1 MTRRHGLNAG
11 KLKLSAYVQLDL
23 RRTLTRS
30 ATTHHCG
37 HQLDRFERK
46 RPRVMNNRSAPNGEN
61 RLLAALQPADFSLLK
76 PYLKQIVLEQGVLL
90 HEQEHS
96 VEQAYFPQSGMISL
110 LTVMGDGQAIE
121 TATVGREGTV
131 GAMSG
136 LGPAHASSRAVVQVA
151 GTAWVITTSRLQAAV
166 RQSEHLRNIIL
177 QYKETLLGQ
186 VQQTAGC
193 NALHKA
199 EARLARWLLQ
209 TRDRVDSDRIPLTQD
224 FLSQMLGV
232 RRTTVT
238 MVAGV
243 LQEAGLIRY
252 RRGHIEIVDR
262 PGLEEAACECYSV
275 IRKRTDQAL
284 PKADV

>member
-1 MTRRHGLNAG
+1 MH
-11 KLKLSAYVQLDL
+11 D
-23 RRTLTRS
+23 
-30 ATTHHCG
+30 
-37 HQLDRFERK
+37 
-46 RPRVMNNRSAPNGEN
+46 RSAPSGQN

-76 PYLKQIVLEQGVLL
+76 PHLKQTTLEQGVLL
-90 HEQEHS
+90 HEQEDP
-96 VEQAYFPQSGMISL
+96 VQQAYFPQSGMISL

-136 LGPAHASSRAVVQVA
+136 LGPAHASSRAVVQVP
-151 GTAWVITTSRLQAAV
+151 GTATVIATFRLQAAV
-166 RQSEHLRNIIL
+166 RQSDHLKNVIL
-177 QYKETLLGQ
+177 HYKETLLAQ

-209 TRDRVDSDRIPLTQD
+209 TRDRTDGDRIPLTQE
-224 FLSQMLGV
+224 FRSQMLGV

-243 LQEAGLIRY
+243 LQKAGLIRY
-252 RRGHIEIVDR
+252 RRGYVEIIDR
-262 PGLEEAACECYSV
+262 SGLEQAACECYGI
-275 IRKRTDQAL
+275 IRRRNGQAL
-284 PKADV
+284 PMAAV

>member
-1 MTRRHGLNAG
+1 MH
-11 KLKLSAYVQLDL
+11 D
-23 RRTLTRS
+23 
-30 ATTHHCG
+30 
-37 HQLDRFERK
+37 
-46 RPRVMNNRSAPNGEN
+46 RSAPRGQN
-61 RLLAALQPADFSLLK
+61 RLLAALQPADFSLLE
-76 PYLKQIVLEQGVLL
+76 PHLKQIVLEQGVLL
-90 HEQEHS
+90 HEQEDP

-136 LGPAHASSRAVVQVA
+136 LGPAHAPSRAVVQVP
-151 GTAWVITTSRLQAAV
+151 GTAAVIATSRLQAAV
-166 RQSEHLRNIIL
+166 RQSDHLRNVIL
-177 QYKETLLGQ
+177 QYKETLLAQ

-209 TRDRVDSDRIPLTQD
+209 TRDRTDGDRIPLTQE

-243 LQEAGLIRY
+243 LQKAGLIRY
-252 RRGHIEIVDR
+252 RRGYVKIIDR
-262 PGLEEAACECYSV
+262 SGLEQAACECYGI
-275 IRKRTDQAL
+275 IRRRNGQAL
-284 PKADV
+284 PMAAV

>member
-1 MTRRHGLNAG
+1 
-11 KLKLSAYVQLDL
+11 
-23 RRTLTRS
+23 
-30 ATTHHCG
+30 
-37 HQLDRFERK
+37 
-46 RPRVMNNRSAPNGEN
+46 MNDRSAPSGQN

-76 PYLKQIVLEQGVLL
+76 PYLKQIGLEQGVLL
-90 HEQEHS
+90 HEQEDPI
-96 VEQAYFPQSGMISL
+96 EQAYFPQSGMISL
-110 LTVMGDGQAIE
+110 LTVMEDGQAIE

-151 GTAWVITTSRLQAAV
+151 GTAWVITTSQLQAAV
-166 RQSEHLRNIIL
+166 RQSEHLRNVIL
-177 QYKETLLGQ
+177 HYKETLLAQ

-193 NALHKA
+193 NALHKT

-209 TRDRVDSDRIPLTQD
+209 TRDRVDSDRIPLTQG
-224 FLSQMLGV
+224 FLSEMLGV

-238 MVAGV
+238 EVASV

-252 RRGHIEIVDR
+252 RRGQVEIIDR
-262 PGLEEAACECYSV
+262 NGLEQAACECYSV
-275 IRKRTDQAL
+275 IRKRTDQDL

>member
-1 MTRRHGLNAG
+1 MTHRHGLNAG

-90 HEQEHS
+90 HEQEDP